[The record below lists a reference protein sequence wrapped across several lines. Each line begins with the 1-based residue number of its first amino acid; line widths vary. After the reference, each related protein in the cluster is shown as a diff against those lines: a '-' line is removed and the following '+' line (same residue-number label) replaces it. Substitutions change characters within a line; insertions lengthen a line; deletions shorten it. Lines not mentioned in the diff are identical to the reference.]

1 MFVYTNRKEK
11 GMETRE
17 QIIES
22 VYKNKI
28 IAIVRGME
36 PHYCV
41 KLAEALYQG
50 GIRMVEV
57 TFNQRSEDHYAATVD
72 AVESICSEMKGKVLV
87 GAGTVLTKEQVDL
100 ARKAGAAY
108 MIAPSTD
115 PELIAYAKERGMVTM
130 PGALSPSEAVTA
142 WKAGADFVKVFPI
155 GNLGAAYLKAIKA
168 PLSHIP
174 MLAVG
179 GVNEK
184 NIADFLRAGAVGAG
198 VGGNLVNQQ
207 WIRNGEYD
215 KITALAQEF
224 VKNIENIEA

>member
-1 MFVYTNRKEK
+1 MFVYTNGREKE
-11 GMETRE
+11 METRE

-36 PHYCV
+36 PEYCV

-57 TFNQRSEDHYAATVD
+57 TFNQKSTDHYAATVD
-72 AVESICSEMKGKVLV
+72 AIESICSEMKGKVLV

-100 ARKAGAAY
+100 ARKAGAVY

-115 PELIAYAKERGMVTM
+115 PEIITYARNQGMVTM
-130 PGALSPSEAVTA
+130 PGALSPSEAVNA

-155 GNLGAAYLKAIKA
+155 GNLGASYLKAIKA
-168 PLSHIP
+168 PLGHIP

-224 VKNIENIEA
+224 VKNIENI